1 MSEYVQAHE
10 KLLRCWNC
18 KEIINVTSCKDCSH
32 EEPTKVCP
40 YCGKCLHDNPKFV
53 SGDLDHKVIK
63 EQDGS
68 WHIGYFLH
76 VANCD
81 GCEEKSYA
89 AAKVESENEEKWQA
103 FLRFIERRKADVRN
117 LLKEYTGSGQSKDAK
132 FMAGIY
138 RSEIRAYD
146 DLAQWAEFFLGI
158 ENNPKEGQTSE
169 K

>member
-1 MSEYVQAHE
+1 LSEYVQAHE

-81 GCEEKSYA
+81 GCENASFA
-89 AAKVESENEEKWQA
+89 AADAEEGLKDKLKMSFPLSAPYKRDPVEFAESYIKTMRNWATENLDVEPFVLENTSHEE
-103 FLRFIERRKADVRN
+103 
-117 LLKEYTGSGQSKDAK
+117 AK
-132 FMAGIY
+132 P
-138 RSEIRAYD
+138 E
-146 DLAQWAEFFLGI
+146 
-158 ENNPKEGQTSE
+158 
-169 K
+169 